1 MSAKLNV
8 DIVAQLK
15 QFNKA
20 MTDLK
25 SEVADVSKSVTK
37 SNEESV
43 KSTKKMSGAFTEVG
57 KTLAGVF
64 AVDQLIN
71 FGKQIISTTAEFQK
85 MEAVLTTALG
95 SNSAAKA
102 AMDQIVDFAS
112 TTPFQVNELTD
123 SFVKLAN
130 RGFVPTME
138 QMRNLGDLASSTGK
152 SFDQLVEAI
161 LDAQTGE
168 MERLKEFGVRAKSEG
183 DRVQFTFKGITT
195 EVEKSDKA
203 IQEYLLSLGDLEGVA
218 GSMEAISK
226 TTGGAI
232 SNLEDNVTQL
242 FKNIGDS
249 SSGFINWFIKDL
261 NNVISTFR
269 NFAEIVELMNPFKTI
284 AESSNEAREYLLRVN
299 DSTDDLEKTVK
310 DVATQFDSLSLSTL
324 IAGESQ
330 TKFLNEMI
338 RLGHTVEDS
347 KALFNTYVKL
357 RKEQVSSEQLLA
369 GATKTTTEVT
379 KENIVETEKQAEAR
393 RKAHEDLIKQLR
405 KQREEELKTLYA
417 ISKNVGPRDAFGGQ
431 PTDISKQVTP
441 ERLAMIQNASSS
453 ILAMNKQIA
462 ATMPGIIIPEDAIV
476 RLNLAA
482 EAQKQMAYETSLV
495 AQNMNAALFVGD
507 MFAQSLSQLAE
518 TGKVSFQGIFDA
530 LKQMVIR
537 FAAAIAAAIT
547 LNILTGGAL
556 MASGKAAGA
565 KTGFGAL
572 LKGGKM
578 AGIGGLTPFANG
590 GIVSGPTSALV
601 GEYTGARTNPEVIA
615 PLSKLQNMLGGNVT
629 FTISGDNLVGTL
641 NRANKTRA
649 RKF

>member
-1 MSAKLNV
+1 
-8 DIVAQLK
+8 
-15 QFNKA
+15 
-20 MTDLK
+20 
-25 SEVADVSKSVTK
+25 
-37 SNEESV
+37 
-43 KSTKKMSGAFTEVG
+43 
-57 KTLAGVF
+57 
-64 AVDQLIN
+64 
-71 FGKQIISTTAEFQK
+71 
-85 MEAVLTTALG
+85 
-95 SNSAAKA
+95 
-102 AMDQIVDFAS
+102 
-112 TTPFQVNELTD
+112 
-123 SFVKLAN
+123 
-130 RGFVPTME
+130 
-138 QMRNLGDLASSTGK
+138 
-152 SFDQLVEAI
+152 
-161 LDAQTGE
+161 
-168 MERLKEFGVRAKSEG
+168 
-183 DRVQFTFKGITT
+183 
-195 EVEKSDKA
+195 
-203 IQEYLLSLGDLEGVA
+203 
-218 GSMEAISK
+218 MEAISK

-232 SNLEDNVTQL
+232 SNLEDNVTAL

-369 GATKTTTEVT
+369 GATKTTTEAT

-590 GIVSGPTSALV
+590 GIVSGPTPALV